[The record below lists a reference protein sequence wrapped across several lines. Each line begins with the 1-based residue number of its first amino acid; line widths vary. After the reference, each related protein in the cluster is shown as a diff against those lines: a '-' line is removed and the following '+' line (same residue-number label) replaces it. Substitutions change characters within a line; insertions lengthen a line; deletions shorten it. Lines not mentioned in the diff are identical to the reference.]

1 MDPMTAFLLSMQAAG
16 LVSSI
21 FGARSQDKY
30 IKIGRKLEQEQYTTN
45 LAAIKLQSAESSL
58 DEMKQLRQNI
68 GTQIAVQAAKGN
80 RGGVSYAGINE
91 SSKNFDSDE
100 RTRRM
105 NLLAKESELRANH
118 VLSGLHSLQSETQLG
133 QSLTSTFLNSL
144 QTTSLLG
151 PFGNKKGAS
160 NPGGTGKTNQWV
172 NPDNFSWGY

>member
-16 LVSSI
+16 MVTSL
-21 FGARSQDKY
+21 FGAKSQEKY
-30 IKIGRKLEQEQYTTN
+30 IKLGRQLEQGQYETN
-45 LAAIKLQSAESSL
+45 LQAIKLQSAESSL

-80 RGGVSYAGINE
+80 RGGSSYSGIKQ
-91 SSKNFDSDE
+91 SVGNFDSDE

-118 VLSGLHSLQSETQLG
+118 VLSGLHSLQSETELG
-133 QSLTSTFLNSL
+133 QSLTKSFLNTV
-144 QTTSLLG
+144 QTSTLLG
-151 PFGNKKGAS
+151 QFGNKKPEGAQ
-160 NPGGTGKTNQWV
+160 NKWV

>member
-30 IKIGRKLEQEQYTTN
+30 IKLGRKLEQEQYTTN
-45 LAAIKLQSAESSL
+45 LQAIKLESAEASL

-68 GTQIAVQAAKGN
+68 GSQIVTQAARGN
-80 RGGVSYAGINE
+80 RGGSSYSGI
-91 SSKNFDSDE
+91 SKASNAFDQDE

-133 QSLTSTFLNSL
+133 QSLTKDFLNTI
-144 QTTSLLG
+144 QTTSLL
-151 PFGNKKGAS
+151 K
-160 NPGGTGKTNQWV
+160 PGLLKPKTNEWV

>member
-21 FGARSQDKY
+21 FGAHSQDKY

-45 LAAIKLQSAESSL
+45 LAAIKLQSAEASL

-80 RGGVSYAGINE
+80 RGGVSLSGIDK
-91 SSKNFDSDE
+91 SSAAFNSDE

-105 NLLAKESELRANH
+105 NLLAKESDLRANH
-118 VLSGLHSLQSETQLG
+118 ILSGLHSLQSETQLG
-133 QSLTSTFLNSL
+133 QSITKTFLDSVQTST
-144 QTTSLLG
+144 LLG
-151 PFGNKKGAS
+151 PFGNKKPAE
-160 NPGGTGKTNQWV
+160 NTNKWV